1 MALAASDRRQI
12 IMNIGMPPSIDDMT
26 AIAEAV
32 LETLPDDLLDCFD
45 DLDILVED
53 LPDDVTLQDLGID
66 QAYDLLGLYRSA
78 AEISPGVQKKVADGH
93 DVLILYRR
101 PILDFWCEECSDFND
116 ILRQVMIEE
125 IGAHFEFSDED
136 IEELVA
142 RHHQGQ
148 L

>member
-1 MALAASDRRQI
+1 
-12 IMNIGMPPSIDDMT
+12 MNIGMPPSIDDIT
-26 AIAEAV
+26 AIAQALV
-32 LETLPDDLLDCFD
+32 DSLPDELLECFD
-45 DLDILVED
+45 DLDILVEEF
-53 LPDDVTLQDLGID
+53 PDDVTLGDLGVD
-66 QAYDLLGLYRSA
+66 QPYDLLGLYRA
-78 AEISPGVQKKVADGH
+78 ASEISPGVQKKVANGH
-93 DVLILYRR
+93 DVLTLYRR

-125 IGAHFEFSDED
+125 IGAHFDFSDED